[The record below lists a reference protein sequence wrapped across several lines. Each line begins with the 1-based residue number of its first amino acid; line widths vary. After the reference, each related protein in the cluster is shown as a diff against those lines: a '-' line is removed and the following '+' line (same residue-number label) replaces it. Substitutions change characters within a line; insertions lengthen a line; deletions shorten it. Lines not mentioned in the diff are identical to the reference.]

1 LIGWKENES
10 TLCDDP
16 GELAVEMQKSVKKY
30 NKNIGVRNCTI
41 TLGFFYRFGFGP
53 FMFTVY
59 FLHPS
64 FDFANLYHNI
74 H

>member
-1 LIGWKENES
+1 VTILASKES
-10 TLCDDP
+10 K
-16 GELAVEMQKSVKKY
+16 GFGVEMQKSVEMVKKY

-64 FDFANLYHNI
+64 FDFANLYYNI

>member
-16 GELAVEMQKSVKKY
+16 GGVEMQKSVKKY

-64 FDFANLYHNI
+64 FDFANLYYNI